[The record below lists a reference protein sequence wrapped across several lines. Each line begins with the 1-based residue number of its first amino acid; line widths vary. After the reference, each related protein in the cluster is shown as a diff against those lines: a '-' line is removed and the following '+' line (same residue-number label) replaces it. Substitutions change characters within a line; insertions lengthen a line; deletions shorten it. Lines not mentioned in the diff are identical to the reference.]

1 MPAPDSPEMM
11 THWSKFLS
19 RIERYA
25 SSVTAKLR
33 VGRRV
38 WKSEKER
45 EKRMQKEGRKEREE
59 EGERKLISTGT
70 DMNTTAAL
78 ICLPTI

>member
-1 MPAPDSPEMM
+1 
-11 THWSKFLS
+11 
-19 RIERYA
+19 
-25 SSVTAKLR
+25 

-45 EKRMQKEGRKEREE
+45 EKRMQKEGRKEGEE

-70 DMNTTAAL
+70 DMNMTAAL